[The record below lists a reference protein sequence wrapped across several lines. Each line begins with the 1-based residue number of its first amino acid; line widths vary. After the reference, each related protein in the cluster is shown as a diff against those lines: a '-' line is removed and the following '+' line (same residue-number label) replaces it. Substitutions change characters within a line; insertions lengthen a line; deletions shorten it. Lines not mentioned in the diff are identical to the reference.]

1 MAINATKIVRFLDS
15 LYLLLLGIGVGAI
28 IACIFSAP
36 TLFRAGEILTLPI
49 TKEQSGVLMGR
60 IFENLNIVLF
70 IVAGG
75 IIVFEFIVAKM
86 LRNSS
91 IVIVLSAGISLIMI
105 FLFALYYT
113 PYILS
118 APDTQSPEFQSMHA
132 PRVVVFDILLVSLC
146 VLFVS
151 KFLKIVQR

>member
-1 MAINATKIVRFLDS
+1 MAINTTKIVRFLDS

-118 APDTQSPEFQSMHA
+118 APDAQSPEFQSMHTQS
-132 PRVVVFDILLVSLC
+132 VVVFDILLVSLC

>member
-1 MAINATKIVRFLDS
+1 MTINATKIVKFLDS

-75 IIVFEFIVAKM
+75 VIVFEFIVAKM

-118 APDTQSPEFQSMHA
+118 APDAQSPEFQSMHA
-132 PRVVVFDILLVSLC
+132 QSVVVFDILLVSLC

>member
-132 PRVVVFDILLVSLC
+132 QSVIVFDILLVSLC

-151 KFLKIVQR
+151 KFLKIAQR